1 MKKRVAAVMMA
12 AVMCLGLAACGGSGS
27 DVNTIEKDKT
37 AAESGQEAAAETQ
50 TAEAAP
56 AQAAAGSGYVYT
68 LTYKDASIDVTPDQ
82 NMAEVLAAL
91 GDADSYFEAASCAF
105 EGLDKTYMYGH
116 VEVDTYPQGEE
127 DFISSIYFLDDLAV
141 TNEGIKVGS
150 GKDEMEAAYG
160 TDYKTVGTECIYTR
174 GNSELRIIVEGDKV
188 SSIQIV
194 STNVPDVAEGN

>member
-1 MKKRVAAVMMA
+1 MKKRAAAFLLA

-27 DVNTIEKDKT
+27 DVNTIEKDSSK
-37 AAESGQEAAAETQ
+37 AEASSEEAAPSEEAQ
-50 TAEAAP
+50 APAEAAV
-56 AQAAAGSGYVYT
+56 GTGYVYT

-141 TNEGIKVGS
+141 TNEGVRVGS
-150 GKDEMEAAYG
+150 TKEEMEAAYG
-160 TDYKTVGTECIYTR
+160 TDYSVVGTECIYAK

>member
-1 MKKRVAAVMMA
+1 MKKRVAALMMA
-12 AVMCLGLAACGGSGS
+12 AVMCLGLMACGGSGS
-27 DVNTIEKDKT
+27 DVNTIEK
-37 AAESGQEAAAETQ
+37 ESGAAASGSEETAQAETAPAEAAAGT
-50 TAEAAP
+50 
-56 AQAAAGSGYVYT
+56 GYVYT

-82 NMAEVLAAL
+82 NMSEVIAAL

-141 TNEGIKVGS
+141 TNEGVRVGS
-150 GKDEMEAAYG
+150 SKEEMEAAYG
-160 TDYKTVGTECIYTR
+160 TDYSVVGTECIYAK
-174 GNSELRIIVEGDKV
+174 GNSELRIIVEGDRV
-188 SSIQIV
+188 SSVQIV

>member
-1 MKKRVAAVMMA
+1 MKKRVAALMMA

-27 DVNTIEKDKT
+27 DVNTIEK
-37 AAESGQEAAAETQ
+37 ESGAAASGSEET
-50 TAEAAP
+50 
-56 AQAAAGSGYVYT
+56 AGTGYVYT

-82 NMAEVLAAL
+82 NMSEVIAAL
-91 GDADSYFEAASCAF
+91 GDADSYFAAASCAF

-150 GKDEMEAAYG
+150 SKEEMEAAYG
-160 TDYKTVGTECIYTR
+160 TDYKTVGTECIYAK
-174 GNSELRIIVEGDKV
+174 GNSELRIIVEGDRV
-188 SSIQIV
+188 SSVQIV

>member
-1 MKKRVAAVMMA
+1 MLA

-27 DVNTIEKDKT
+27 DVNTIEKDSSK
-37 AAESGQEAAAETQ
+37 AEASS
-50 TAEAAP
+50 AEAAP
-56 AQAAAGSGYVYT
+56 SETAQAPSEAAVGTGYVYT

-141 TNEGIKVGS
+141 TNEGVRVGS
-150 GKDEMEAAYG
+150 SKEEMEAAYG
-160 TDYKTVGTECIYTR
+160 TDYSVVGTECIYAK

-194 STNVPDVAEGN
+194 STNVPDVAEAN

>member
-1 MKKRVAAVMMA
+1 MKKRVAALMMA

-27 DVNTIEKDKT
+27 DVNTIEKDKN

-50 TAEAAP
+50 PAGEAP
-56 AQAAAGSGYVYT
+56 AEAGSGYVYT

-82 NMAEVLAAL
+82 NMAEVIAAL

-150 GKDEMEAAYG
+150 SKEEMEAAYG
-160 TDYKTVGTECIYTR
+160 TDYKTVGTECIYAK
-174 GNSELRIIVEGDKV
+174 GNSELRIIVEGGKV

>member
-1 MKKRVAAVMMA
+1 MLA

-27 DVNTIEKDKT
+27 DVNTIEKDAGKAET
-37 AAESGQEAAAETQ
+37 ASVQEAPSEEAQAPS
-50 TAEAAP
+50 EAAV
-56 AQAAAGSGYVYT
+56 GTGYVYT

-82 NMAEVLAAL
+82 NMSEVLAAL

-141 TNEGIKVGS
+141 TNEGVRVGS
-150 GKDEMEAAYG
+150 SKEEMEAAYG
-160 TDYKTVGTECIYTR
+160 TDYSVVGTECIYAK

-194 STNVPDVAEGN
+194 STNVPDVAEAN

>member
-1 MKKRVAAVMMA
+1 MKKRAAAVMLA

-27 DVNTIEKDKT
+27 DVNTIEKDSSK
-37 AAESGQEAAAETQ
+37 AEASS
-50 TAEAAP
+50 AEAAP
-56 AQAAAGSGYVYT
+56 SETAQAPAEAAVGTGYVYT
-68 LTYKDASIDVTPDQ
+68 LSYKDASIDVTPDQ

-141 TNEGIKVGS
+141 TNEGVRVGS
-150 GKDEMEAAYG
+150 TKEEMEAAYG
-160 TDYKTVGTECIYTR
+160 TDYSVVGTECIYAK

-194 STNVPDVAEGN
+194 STNVPDVAEAN

>member
-1 MKKRVAAVMMA
+1 MKKRAAAFLLA

-27 DVNTIEKDKT
+27 DVNTIEKDSSK
-37 AAESGQEAAAETQ
+37 AEASS
-50 TAEAAP
+50 AEAAP
-56 AQAAAGSGYVYT
+56 SEEAQAPEEAAVGTGYVYT

-141 TNEGIKVGS
+141 TNEGVRVGS
-150 GKDEMEAAYG
+150 TKEEMEAAYG
-160 TDYKTVGTECIYTR
+160 TDYSVVGTECIYAK

>member
-1 MKKRVAAVMMA
+1 MKKRAAAFLLA

-27 DVNTIEKDKT
+27 DVNTIEKDGGKAET
-37 AAESGQEAAAETQ
+37 ASVQEAPSEEALAPS
-50 TAEAAP
+50 EAAV
-56 AQAAAGSGYVYT
+56 GTGYVYT

-141 TNEGIKVGS
+141 TNEGVRVGS
-150 GKDEMEAAYG
+150 TKEEMEAAYG
-160 TDYKTVGTECIYTR
+160 TDYSVVGTECIYAK

>member
-1 MKKRVAAVMMA
+1 
-12 AVMCLGLAACGGSGS
+12 MCLGLAACGGSGS
-27 DVNTIEKDKT
+27 DVNTIEKDGGKAET
-37 AAESGQEAAAETQ
+37 ASVQEAPSEEAQAPS
-50 TAEAAP
+50 EAAV
-56 AQAAAGSGYVYT
+56 GTGYVYT
-68 LTYKDASIDVTPDQ
+68 MTYKDASIDVTPDQ

-141 TNEGIKVGS
+141 TNEGVRVGS
-150 GKDEMEAAYG
+150 SKEEMEAAYG
-160 TDYKTVGTECIYTR
+160 TDYSVVGTECIYAK

-194 STNVPDVAEGN
+194 STNVPDVAEAN

>member
-1 MKKRVAAVMMA
+1 
-12 AVMCLGLAACGGSGS
+12 MCLGLAACGGSTGS
-27 DVNTIEKDKT
+27 DVNTIEKDNT
-37 AAESGQEAAAETQ
+37 AAVSGSGEETKTEADPA
-50 TAEAAP
+50 

-141 TNEGIKVGS
+141 TNEGVRVGS
-150 GKDEMEAAYG
+150 TKEEMEAAYG
-160 TDYKTVGTECIYTR
+160 TDYSVVGTECIYAK

-194 STNVPDVAEGN
+194 STNVPDVAEAN

>member
-1 MKKRVAAVMMA
+1 MKKRAAAVMLA

-27 DVNTIEKDKT
+27 DVNTIEKDGGKAET
-37 AAESGQEAAAETQ
+37 ASVQEAPSEEALAPS
-50 TAEAAP
+50 EAAV
-56 AQAAAGSGYVYT
+56 GTGYVYT

-141 TNEGIKVGS
+141 TNEGVRVGS
-150 GKDEMEAAYG
+150 SKEEMEAAYG
-160 TDYKTVGTECIYTR
+160 TDYSVVGTECIYAK

-194 STNVPDVAEGN
+194 STNVPDVAEAN

>member
-1 MKKRVAAVMMA
+1 MKKRAAAVMLA

-27 DVNTIEKDKT
+27 DVNTIEKDAGKAET
-37 AAESGQEAAAETQ
+37 ASAQETPSEEAQAPAEAAAGT
-50 TAEAAP
+50 
-56 AQAAAGSGYVYT
+56 GYVYT

-141 TNEGIKVGS
+141 TNEGVRVGS
-150 GKDEMEAAYG
+150 TKDEMEAAYG
-160 TDYKTVGTECIYTR
+160 TDYSVVGTECIYAK

-194 STNVPDVAEGN
+194 STNVPDVAEAN

>member
-1 MKKRVAAVMMA
+1 MKKRAAAVMLA

-27 DVNTIEKDKT
+27 DVNTIEKDGGKAET
-37 AAESGQEAAAETQ
+37 ASVQEAPSEEAQAPS
-50 TAEAAP
+50 EAAV
-56 AQAAAGSGYVYT
+56 GTGYVYT

-141 TNEGIKVGS
+141 TNEGVRVGS
-150 GKDEMEAAYG
+150 TKDEMEAAYG
-160 TDYKTVGTECIYTR
+160 TDYSVVGTECIYAK

-194 STNVPDVAEGN
+194 STNVPDVAEAN

>member
-1 MKKRVAAVMMA
+1 MKKRAAAVMLA

-27 DVNTIEKDKT
+27 DVNTIEKDGGKAET
-37 AAESGQEAAAETQ
+37 ASVQEAPSEEAQAPS
-50 TAEAAP
+50 EAAV
-56 AQAAAGSGYVYT
+56 GTGYVYT

-141 TNEGIKVGS
+141 TNEGVRVGS
-150 GKDEMEAAYG
+150 SKEEMEAAYG
-160 TDYKTVGTECIYTR
+160 TDYSVVGTECIYAK

-194 STNVPDVAEGN
+194 STNVPDVAEAN

>member
-1 MKKRVAAVMMA
+1 MKKRAAAFLLA

-27 DVNTIEKDKT
+27 DVNTIEKDGGKAET
-37 AAESGQEAAAETQ
+37 ASVQEAPSEEAQAPS
-50 TAEAAP
+50 EAAV
-56 AQAAAGSGYVYT
+56 GTGYVYT

-141 TNEGIKVGS
+141 TNEGVRVGS
-150 GKDEMEAAYG
+150 SKEEMEAAYG
-160 TDYKTVGTECIYTR
+160 TDYSVVGTECIYAK

-194 STNVPDVAEGN
+194 STNVPDVAEAN

>member
-1 MKKRVAAVMMA
+1 MKKRAAAVVLA
-12 AVMCLGLAACGGSGS
+12 AVMCLGLAACGGSTGS
-27 DVNTIEKDKT
+27 DVNTIEKDNT
-37 AAESGQEAAAETQ
+37 AAVSGSGEETKTEADPA
-50 TAEAAP
+50 

-141 TNEGIKVGS
+141 TNEGVRVGS
-150 GKDEMEAAYG
+150 TKEEMEAAYG
-160 TDYKTVGTECIYTR
+160 TDYSVVGTECIYAK

-194 STNVPDVAEGN
+194 STNVPDVAEAN

>member
-1 MKKRVAAVMMA
+1 MKKRAAAFLLA

-27 DVNTIEKDKT
+27 DVNTIEKDSSK
-37 AAESGQEAAAETQ
+37 AEASSAEAAPSEEAQ
-50 TAEAAP
+50 ATAEAAV
-56 AQAAAGSGYVYT
+56 GTGYVYT

-141 TNEGIKVGS
+141 TNEGVRVGS
-150 GKDEMEAAYG
+150 TKEEMEAAYG
-160 TDYKTVGTECIYTR
+160 TDYSVVGTECIYAK